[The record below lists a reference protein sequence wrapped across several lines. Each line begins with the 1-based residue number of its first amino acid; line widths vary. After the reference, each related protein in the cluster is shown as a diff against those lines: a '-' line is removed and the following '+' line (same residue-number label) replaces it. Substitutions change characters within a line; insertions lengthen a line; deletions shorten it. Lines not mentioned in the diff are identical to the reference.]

1 VQVPAL
7 NLYLLA
13 VAMPG
18 GGRTWVPLSADARFP
33 QLKAGVPVDLPTAL
47 AALVPAARELDPAQ
61 SS

>member
-1 VQVPAL
+1 V
-7 NLYLLA
+7 LLA